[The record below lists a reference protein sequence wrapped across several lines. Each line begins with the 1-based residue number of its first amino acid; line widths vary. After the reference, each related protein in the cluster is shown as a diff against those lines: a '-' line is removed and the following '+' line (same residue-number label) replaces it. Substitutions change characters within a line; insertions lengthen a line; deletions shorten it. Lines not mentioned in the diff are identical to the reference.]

1 VIYPQDPFANEVMES
16 LTSILSAVEDRD
28 LDVALDH
35 VAKLGAFIR
44 KEREVRVLE
53 AAVTWKPA
61 TPPNC
66 DCQGGLVPAPWEGER
81 HQLGAPCSV
90 FGKVA

>member
-1 VIYPQDPFANEVMES
+1 VNYYPRDPFANEVMES
-16 LTSILSAVEDRD
+16 LTSILCAVEDRD

-35 VAKLGAFIR
+35 VAKLGSFIR

-53 AAVTWKPA
+53 AAAPA
-61 TPPNC
+61 VPPHC
-66 DCQGGLVPAPWEGER
+66 ECSGGLVPAPWEGER
-81 HQLGAPCSV
+81 HQLGAPCSL